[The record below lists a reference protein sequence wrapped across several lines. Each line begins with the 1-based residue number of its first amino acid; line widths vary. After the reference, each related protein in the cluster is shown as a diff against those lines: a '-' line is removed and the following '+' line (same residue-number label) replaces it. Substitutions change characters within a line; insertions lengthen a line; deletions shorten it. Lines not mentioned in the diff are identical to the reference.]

1 MKKILLINDGSTAVD
16 TAAKMAFQ
24 IARYMHAEI
33 LIVQTYNEPIVS
45 ATKVLAGMPAIA
57 VSKPESE
64 ENDRLFRLL
73 RSDEQHYGYQLSIP
87 TTSIKLAHVADIA
100 DLASRTAC
108 WLIVRGCGQM
118 PGDETPIDFQGL
130 LNRLRCPLLLV
141 PENWAGNP
149 IRRITYMADLRYC
162 RMNVMRHLANWAVAS
177 QASLSLAHLSKD
189 GLVPIVESYG
199 LDLFANIVRQLPGCS
214 LSFNNIRETDIHRA
228 TDVLI
233 NGLHSDL
240 FVLVNR
246 RYHFKEII
254 GERLTDKLPE
264 GMGIPMLFFPL

>member
-24 IARYMHAEI
+24 IARDMHAEI
-33 LIVQTYNEPIVS
+33 LIVQTYDEPVVS
-45 ATKVLAGMPAIA
+45 AAKVLAGVRTMA
-57 VSKPESE
+57 VNKPEP
-64 ENDRLFRLL
+64 ENDRLSGLL
-73 RSDEQHYGYQLSIP
+73 QSDEQRYGYQLSIP
-87 TTSIKLAHVADIA
+87 TSSIRLTDAVDIA
-100 DLASRTAC
+100 NLALRTDC
-108 WLIVRGCGQM
+108 WLIIRGCGQM
-118 PGDETPIDFQGL
+118 PRDQAAIDFQNL
-130 LNRLRCPLLLV
+130 LSRVRCPLLLI
-141 PENWAGNP
+141 PENWTGNP

-162 RMNVMRHLANWAVAS
+162 RINIMRYLANWAVAS
-177 QASLSLAHLSKD
+177 KAGLSLAHFSKN
-189 GLVPIVESYG
+189 GLVPIVENYG

-214 LSFNNIRETDIHRA
+214 LTFNNIREPDIHKA

-233 NGLHSDL
+233 NGLHTDL

-254 GERLTDKLPE
+254 GDRLTDKLPE